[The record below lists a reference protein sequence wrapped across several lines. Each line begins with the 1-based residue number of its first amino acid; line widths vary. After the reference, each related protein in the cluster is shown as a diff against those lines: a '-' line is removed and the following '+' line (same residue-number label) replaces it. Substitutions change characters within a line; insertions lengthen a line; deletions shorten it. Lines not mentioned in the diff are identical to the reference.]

1 MNHWPLWLDLAVA
14 LLLLTGAFFALIGSV
29 ALVRLPTFV
38 QRLHGPTKASTLG
51 LGSVALALA
60 LVNIVDGTAPLRE
73 LLLLGFLFFSAPLAA
88 QQLAQAWLRQQ
99 PQSESTLESPPAK
112 K

>member
-14 LLLLTGAFFALIGSV
+14 LLLFTGAIFALIGSV
-29 ALVRLPTFV
+29 ALVRLPTFI

-88 QQLAQAWLRQQ
+88 QQLAQAWLRQH
-99 PQSESTLESPPAK
+99 PRDKPASESAPAK